1 MITRWTDSEKKFVR
15 ENADKLTID
24 QMADTLGRSA
34 VAVKLCLHRNRIPLG
49 NIVKR
54 NLVIELLR
62 LRYKNPEDFTPSK
75 SFYKETKFTPQRWWD
90 LYLGK
95 KQISESEYI
104 KLSEYFNISLS
115 EAFETRQLSLFD
127 AGGAGMTK
135 DNKKKR

>member
-1 MITRWTDSEKKFVR
+1 MITRWTEQEKAFVR

-24 QMADTLGRSA
+24 QMADILCRSA

-49 NIVKR
+49 NTVKR
-54 NLVIELLR
+54 NLVIELLK
-62 LRYKNPEDFTPSK
+62 LRYKNPEDFSPSK
-75 SFYKETKFTPQRWWD
+75 SFYQETKFTPQRWWD

-95 KQISESEYI
+95 KQIAESEYI

-127 AGGAGMTK
+127 AGGGDGITK
-135 DNKKKR
+135 NKNKK